1 VNFKTEM
8 KKSHTG
14 EDVEV
19 LAASYEEGKPDK
31 IDHWQAKLRDRKEML
46 DYLMTADRY
55 WYAEEGFGSEKRKN
69 PA

>member
-1 VNFKTEM
+1 MNSKMET

-19 LAASYEEGKPDK
+19 LAANYEEGKPDV
-31 IDHWQAKLRDRKEML
+31 IDHWQSKLRDRKEML
-46 DYLMTADRY
+46 DYLVTADRY

>member
-1 VNFKTEM
+1 MDSKTES

-19 LAASYEEGKPDK
+19 LAASYEDGKPEVIDRWMDK
-31 IDHWQAKLRDRKEML
+31 MRDRKEMI
-46 DYLMTADRY
+46 DYLKTADRY
-55 WYAEEGFGSEKRKN
+55 WHAEEGFGSEKRKN